1 MHVSRQ
7 MLQEEAH
14 PLVNSSLFDHLIII
28 QNEHD
33 GGGMGGAPF
42 QFLEQRCEDGGK
54 RRRLGRLEQRH
65 RGLPKARRIPSTASQ
80 GRDQRDPEA
89 GRTRVELLQR
99 EPGDLRWVPAR
110 PGGKQRG
117 FAKACR
123 GREQG
128 QWSGKRAIERRE
140 QGLPFHQ
147 HGRQARR
154 SEDRKSTRLNSSH
167 MSISYAVFCL
177 KKKKKY

>member
-14 PLVNSSLFDHLIII
+14 HLVNSWVFDQLIII
-28 QNEHD
+28 HNEHD
-33 GGGMGGAPF
+33 GGGRGRAPF

-54 RRRLGRLEQRH
+54 RRRLGRGEQGH
-65 RGLPKARRIPSTASQ
+65 RGFPKARRAPSTAAQ

-89 GRTRVELLQR
+89 GRACVELLQR
-99 EPGDLRWVPAR
+99 EPGDLRRLPTR

-128 QWSGKRAIERRE
+128 QRSGKRAIEADQ
-140 QGLPFHQ
+140 QGLPFYQ
-147 HGRQARR
+147 RGRQARR
-154 SEDRKSTRLNSSH
+154 SEPAGEYQKPLVERLLGLLL
-167 MSISYAVFCL
+167 APEQARRL
-177 KKKKKY
+177 L